1 MTRQDITIRWMQEF
15 EKDLVVN
22 AARKSF
28 SLVFYVFLRIFYFSR
43 KLRVVVVEQEGK
55 IVGASAVSVYDL
67 HPDKVGLIDFIF
79 VIPEAA
85 GQGLGSRLLESSQKY
100 FSRQDA
106 ADFIA
111 FVDGYNSP
119 SWIMFN
125 RQGFS
130 WISLRQQ
137 LKLWG
142 SKTFLLWFKSLYL
155 KEIGH
160 FMLWKSPEK
169 EKPQVSWR
177 PGEFFLMLAA
187 ISFFAWWGLRD
198 YGINYSLLLLT
209 MAVNIVIYEGAEW
222 LTARVLGV
230 STEFRVWDNSI
241 TVNIL
246 LLIIPGLFIPAH
258 GSIYL
263 TDFEHNYKSRPEI
276 KGKMAGAAV
285 LTGFTFTL
293 AIVMLHNIH
302 QAELLSGVAI
312 FSLIYYTF
320 QAVLIF
326 KPLQMFKGRQL
337 RRWKPILWYLSVVS
351 WLILVILFWF

>member
-43 KLRVVVVEQEGK
+43 KLRVLIVEKEGK

-85 GQGLGSRLLESSQKY
+85 GQGFGSRLLERSQKY
-100 FSRQDA
+100 FARQGV

-119 SWIMFN
+119 SWIMFH

-130 WISLRQQ
+130 WVSLRQQ

-142 SKTFLLWFKSLYL
+142 SKTFLLWFKSMYL

-169 EKPQVSWR
+169 KNPKVSWR

-187 ISFFAWWGLRD
+187 ISLFAWWGLRG
-198 YGINYSLLLLT
+198 YGINYYLLFLT
-209 MAVNIVIYEGAEW
+209 MAVNITIYEGAEW
-222 LTARVLGV
+222 LTANVLGV
-230 STEFRVWDNSI
+230 STEFRIWENSI
-241 TVNIL
+241 TFNVL

-276 KGKMAGAAV
+276 KGRMAGVAV
-285 LTGFTFTL
+285 FAGFIFTL
-293 AIVMLHNIH
+293 VIIILHRIYPTEFLFG
-302 QAELLSGVAI
+302 AAI

-320 QAVLIF
+320 QTVLIF
-326 KPLQMFKGRQL
+326 TPLQMFKGRQL
-337 RRWKPILWYLSVVS
+337 KRWKPNLWYISVTG